1 MFKLNPIFFKLWT
14 ILIFYTIGMTQLFYA
29 SKTRE
34 EIVDF
39 IEKKE
44 GAMLMH
50 LPFYKHMPVLL
61 FKLTAI
67 ISFSI
72 GFTFTSA
79 TTLSSYQVGADSGVS
94 IFNFIFNLIL
104 QLLFLMGILFLRKKH
119 RAGEHFKF
127 GFLEFAAIMNSAY
140 PKIIMVTIFVL
151 AVLINTLSIIML

>member
-1 MFKLNPIFFKLWT
+1 MIKLNPIYFKLWI
-14 ILIFYTIGMTQLFYA
+14 ILVFYTIGMTQLFYT

-39 IEKKE
+39 IGKKE

-79 TTLSSYQVGADSGVS
+79 TTLSSYRVSANSGISV
-94 IFNFIFNLIL
+94 FYFVCNLIL
-104 QLLFLMGILFLRKKH
+104 QLIFLVALVYLRKKH

-127 GFLEFAAIMNSAY
+127 GFLEFSAIMPA
-140 PKIIMVTIFVL
+140 
-151 AVLINTLSIIML
+151 